1 MHEKCSPL
9 GGIDL
14 LLNASTLREHATLL
28 FLNVLQCIRSLL
40 YFSLP
45 LRFTSLHRQC
55 SGPCSSQP
63 LSGLVEGKKKKK
75 ASALIGNESFNTK

>member
-1 MHEKCSPL
+1 MMHEKCSPL

-28 FLNVLQCIRSLL
+28 FLNVLQCVRSLL
-40 YFSLP
+40 CFSLP

-63 LSGLVEGKKKKK
+63 LGWLRAKKQ